1 MQPDFHIG
9 PIPVFGRVSLAPMDG
24 ISDQPFRLVCK
35 KMGAAITISEF
46 IHAIDVERQLND
58 FSHRTSFSEFERPF
72 GYQVYGSKPFNIIKA
87 SRILEKNAPDFI
99 DLNFGCSV
107 RRVANRGAGAGLLKN
122 PKKIKE
128 IIHSLVR
135 DFSIPVSVKMRIGWN
150 HLQQN
155 YLEIAKIA
163 EGEGAQLL
171 IVHGRR
177 RDQTWND
184 PADWTSIRN
193 IKQHVNI
200 PVIGNGDISSKADV
214 DRMLY
219 QTGCD
224 GVMIG
229 RAAIGNPWLFSGQ
242 TKEKL
247 PRQEILQVV
256 LLHWSLMTAF
266 FQCADANLRFKK
278 HLKAYISSPQFSD
291 LVVSEILMKKNPMN
305 IIIQKYLPDYLGF
318 SSMVKS

>member
-1 MQPDFHIG
+1 MQSDFNIG

-24 ISDQPFRLVCK
+24 ISDQPFRLICK

-58 FSHRTSFSEFERPF
+58 FSYRTSFSEFERPF
-72 GYQVYGSKPFNIIKA
+72 GYQVYGSNLFNIIKA
-87 SRILEKNAPDFI
+87 SSSLEKLAPDFI
-99 DLNFGCSV
+99 DLNLGCSV

-122 PKKIKE
+122 PKKIKD
-128 IIHSLVR
+128 IVRSLVR
-135 DFSIPVSVKMRIGWN
+135 DLSIPVSVKMRIGWN
-150 HLQQN
+150 HSQQN
-155 YLEIAKIA
+155 YLEVAKIS

-177 RDQTWND
+177 RDQTWDD
-184 PADWTSIRN
+184 PADWFSIRN

-200 PVIGNGDISSKADV
+200 PVIGNGDISSIDDI
-214 DRMLY
+214 DRMLS

-242 TKEKL
+242 IKENL
-247 PRQEILQVV
+247 SRQEILQVV
-256 LLHWSLMTAF
+256 LLHWVLMIAF
-266 FQCADANLRFKK
+266 FHCADANLRFKK
-278 HLKAYISSPQFSD
+278 HLKAYLSSPQFSD
-291 LVVSEILMKKNPMN
+291 LDVSKILMKKNPMN
-305 IIIQKYLPDYLGF
+305 VIIQKYLPGYLGF